1 MQIVSENTI
10 ADTDVDMHWC
20 SEEFG
25 DVKFGDKRL
34 EARLVDT
41 AAKLAAQPMAPI
53 NQACDDWADTKAT
66 YRLFDNEKVT
76 PAKILQPHQ
85 VRTQERMRSQPLVLA
100 IQDTTYLNY
109 THHPKTSGL
118 GPIGTKK
125 QKQQGLVMHSTLAMT
140 PVGLPLGLLTQTI
153 WMRAENE
160 DRPSKAELKKR
171 PIEEKESY
179 KWLKALQETVAL
191 APAEPQLVSVC
202 DREADIYE
210 YFSLAEQLETNILVR
225 ATQNRLLVDIE
236 AGKLWD
242 TVATELIAGHLK
254 VEVPAQN
261 GEPAREA
268 IVAVRFRRVTLK
280 PPQRPKFPD
289 KDPLPE
295 ITINAI
301 LVQEVN
307 PPATPL
313 DWRLLT
319 NVPVNSFE
327 EAVECIRWYRI
338 RWHIEVYH
346 KVLKSGCNVEDC
358 RLETADRLIRF
369 LSLFSVIAWRLYW
382 LTHMNRHHPDAP
394 CTTILT
400 DHEWRALDATVE
412 HTTLPPEQIPTIGEA
427 TIWIAQLGGFL
438 ARKGDGDPGVTVIW
452 RGWHRLHDISTIWL
466 LFHPPSK
473 LVGNS

>member
-179 KWLKALQETVAL
+179 K
-191 APAEPQLVSVC
+191 
-202 DREADIYE
+202 
-210 YFSLAEQLETNILVR
+210 
-225 ATQNRLLVDIE
+225 
-236 AGKLWD
+236 
-242 TVATELIAGHLK
+242 
-254 VEVPAQN
+254 
-261 GEPAREA
+261 
-268 IVAVRFRRVTLK
+268 
-280 PPQRPKFPD
+280 
-289 KDPLPE
+289 
-295 ITINAI
+295 
-301 LVQEVN
+301 
-307 PPATPL
+307 
-313 DWRLLT
+313 
-319 NVPVNSFE
+319 
-327 EAVECIRWYRI
+327 
-338 RWHIEVYH
+338 
-346 KVLKSGCNVEDC
+346 
-358 RLETADRLIRF
+358 
-369 LSLFSVIAWRLYW
+369 
-382 LTHMNRHHPDAP
+382 
-394 CTTILT
+394 
-400 DHEWRALDATVE
+400 
-412 HTTLPPEQIPTIGEA
+412 
-427 TIWIAQLGGFL
+427 
-438 ARKGDGDPGVTVIW
+438 
-452 RGWHRLHDISTIWL
+452 
-466 LFHPPSK
+466 
-473 LVGNS
+473 